1 MAKNVFQLHSIIS
14 FSILDC
20 FFFVWILLDCLLH
33 DLLVC
38 DGDALGAHLN
48 HKSDLLLLWGYC
60 WIVCFMTC
68 LCVME
73 MHSCPLDSQA
83 SFLAFLGKLC
93 NRFFLAF
100 FGLLFCFVTLAV
112 QVSLPSIMGQ
122 CDQQFT
128 LCV

>member
-1 MAKNVFQLHSIIS
+1 MVKNVFQLHSIIS
-14 FSILDC
+14 FSIFGSILDVKLANERRGLYLSLESGIEAFASKLMKLWSKTFFNFIPSSLSQFWIV

-73 MHSCPLDSQA
+73 MHSVP
-83 SFLAFLGKLC
+83 
-93 NRFFLAF
+93 
-100 FGLLFCFVTLAV
+100 T
-112 QVSLPSIMGQ
+112 
-122 CDQQFT
+122 
-128 LCV
+128 